1 MSNGGMIITIVAA
14 IRIPAVKETVRSFN
28 NSADYLYRMINN
40 PVSIDPSILNTL
52 IRTRRSVFTSQ
63 FEAGKSIPDE
73 IILQILE
80 NANSAPTHKLTE
92 PWRFTVFTGEGLKTL
107 AKKQAAIYK
116 EFAGA
121 SFKQSKYEQL
131 FVNPQ
136 LCSHVIA
143 IGCKRHIGKIPE
155 MEEIA
160 AVAAAVEN
168 IYLSVHAYG
177 LGGYWSTGGITYI
190 DEAKSLFGLDE
201 NDIFMGFFFLGYVI
215 VPSVERVPRPV
226 SEKISW
232 VRE

>member
-1 MSNGGMIITIVAA
+1 MN
-14 IRIPAVKETVRSFN
+14 
-28 NSADYLYRMINN
+28 NN
-40 PVSIDPSILNTL
+40 PSVSTDPSIINGL

-63 FEAGKSIPDE
+63 FEPGKSISDE

-80 NANSAPTHKLTE
+80 NANCAPTHKLTE

-107 AKKQAAIYK
+107 AEKQAAIYK

-131 FVNPQ
+131 LTNPQ

-143 IGCKRHIGKIPE
+143 IGCKRHIGRIPE
-155 MEEIA
+155 IEEIA
-160 AVAAAVEN
+160 SVACAVEN

-177 LGGYWSTGGITYI
+177 LGGYWSTGGITFI
-190 DEAKSLFGLDE
+190 DEAKSIFGLEDD
-201 NDIFMGFFFLGYVI
+201 DIFMGFFFLGYVKT
-215 VPSVERVPRPV
+215 PSVERIPGSL